1 MTSRIRERAETP
13 ASLSGFL
20 EDELE
25 QIRDFTKGPIL
36 GPLLAFSMPVLLA
49 LFLQALYGAVD
60 LLVVGKYAL
69 AEDVSGVAVGSQIM
83 HTVTGLVSSFAMG
96 TTVLLGQKI
105 GAGKQ
110 DEGGRIIGTSAAFFL
125 LMGAALTA
133 LLPLLSGALARAM
146 NAPAEA
152 FSRTKQYIAVC
163 GLGSVMIVAYNVLGS
178 ILRGLGD
185 SRTPLMT
192 VAIASVCNIA
202 GDLLLVAGL
211 HMGAAGAAAATVA
224 SQTVS
229 VLISLLV
236 LRRRTLPFSFGRRDV
251 HIEPSILRRIVRF
264 GTPIALQDLLVGL
277 SFLVILAI
285 VNTLGLTA
293 SAGVGVAE
301 KVCGFIMLIPG
312 AFMQAM
318 SAYVAQ
324 NHGAGKPERAEQGL
338 RIAIAVSTAFGVVMF
353 WAAFFHGDLLCGIFA
368 RDADVIAAGYD
379 YLRSYG
385 IDCLL
390 TCFLFCFIG
399 FFNGLGETGFVMAQ
413 GIAAAFLIRIPVA
426 WAMSRVTGR
435 LFYSGLGVPCATV
448 AQIAACFVF
457 LGRIRARKRMLSDG

>member
-1 MTSRIRERAETP
+1 ME
-13 ASLSGFL
+13 
-20 EDELE
+20 E

-36 GPLLAFSMPVLLA
+36 RPLLAFSMPILLA

-69 AEDVSGVAVGSQIM
+69 ARDVSGVAVGSQIM
-83 HTVTGLVSSFAMG
+83 QTITGLVSSFAMG

-105 GAGKQ
+105 GAGKRE
-110 DEGGRIIGTSAAFFL
+110 EGGRIIGTSVAIFFL
-125 LMGAALTA
+125 VGTALTA
-133 LLPLLSGALARAM
+133 LIPLLSAALARAM
-146 NAPAEA
+146 NAPEEA
-152 FSRTKQYIAVC
+152 FYQTRQYIAIC
-163 GLGSVMIVAYNVLGS
+163 GFGSVMIVAYNVLGS

-192 VAIASVCNIA
+192 VAIASACNIA

-211 HMGAAGAAAATVA
+211 HMGAAGAAIATAA
-224 SQTVS
+224 SQTIS
-229 VLISLLV
+229 VLISIWILS
-236 LRRRTLPFSFGRRDV
+236 RRTLPFTFTRRDIR
-251 HIEPSILRRIVRF
+251 IESSIFRGIVRF

-285 VNTLGLTA
+285 VNSLGLTA

-301 KVCGFIMLIPG
+301 KVCAFIMLIPL

-324 NHGAGKPERAEQGL
+324 NHGAGKNERAEKGL
-338 RIAIAVSTAFGVVMF
+338 RIAILVSTAFSAVMF

-368 RDADVIAAGYD
+368 RDSGVVAAGCD
-379 YLRSYG
+379 YLRAYG

-426 WAMSRVTGR
+426 WWMSRATGR
-435 LFYSGLGVPCATV
+435 LFFIGLGVPCATV
-448 AQIAACFVF
+448 AQIIACFVF
-457 LGRIRARKRMLSDG
+457 FAHIRKKEKLNARFTYE